1 MTYLKLLKLKGLTWE
16 FCQTKRIYLKLLK
29 LKRLIQEFCQTK
41 RTKRDIWPSLRN
53 MNCDNVVGYFSHN
66 LGLSNALKVELMC
79 AILAI
84 EIAHDKNWDHL
95 WIQSD

>member
-1 MTYLKLLKLKGLTWE
+1 
-16 FCQTKRIYLKLLK
+16 
-29 LKRLIQEFCQTK
+29 
-41 RTKRDIWPSLRN
+41 

-95 WIQSD
+95 WIQSDSKPAILAFKSPHIVP